1 MLRGKI
7 YVEKIDLVVVESEN
21 YNSTEKNLAIVE
33 SESRGNLTEIQKNEY
48 K

>member
-1 MLRGKI
+1 MLPHGKI
-7 YVEKIDLVVVESEN
+7 YVEKIDLVVESEN

-33 SESRGNLTEIQKNEY
+33 NENRVCLTEIQKNEY